1 MPEYDPFAPEV
12 MADPLP
18 YYRALRDAGRTH
30 PLPQYDAW
38 AIPRFDDVWHALQD
52 RDRLSIAEGP
62 IFARDRLVSPNS
74 AAPSTDAQRPLRSFA
89 TIDPPTHTRLRRAM
103 LAPFLPRA
111 VATLEADVRAHVR
124 QLLDELVP
132 RGRFDVVADL
142 GSPVAVAST
151 CRLLGLPDTERAR
164 LVALVNASTR
174 REPGRSGTS
183 AEGQAAQQGL
193 HRWITEWVG
202 HARGS
207 GGIVDLLA
215 EFDTGD
221 DRPLSDAEIAVQLS
235 TLLVGGTETLPKIL
249 AGGLLRLWRHP
260 EQRTALVT
268 DRELGAGAFEEIMR
282 LESVLQWVGRTVL
295 LDTELAGRSMRA
307 GQRVFLLLVSANHD
321 DREFT
326 DPDRFDISRTMP
338 RTLVFG
344 HGVHVCIGTHAA
356 RLAGRILL
364 DEVLARVPG
373 YDLDLA
379 GVERPSSEFQ
389 VGYTAMPLVC

>member
-1 MPEYDPFAPEV
+1 VPEYDPFAPEV

-18 YYRALRDAGRTH
+18 YYRALRVTGRTH

-52 RDRLSIAEGP
+52 RDHLSIAEGP
-62 IFARDRLVSPNS
+62 IFAREKLRTPNV
-74 AAPSTDAQRPLRSFA
+74 AAPSTDVGRPLRSFA

-103 LAPFLPRA
+103 LPPFLPRA

-132 RGRFDVVADL
+132 HGRFDVVADL

-151 CRLLGLPDTERAR
+151 CRLLGLPDGERAR

-183 AEGQAAQQGL
+183 AEGQAAQQEL
-193 HRWITEWVG
+193 HGWISEWVR

-215 EFDTGD
+215 AFDAGD
-221 DRPLSDAEIAVQLS
+221 DPPLTDAEIAVQLS

-249 AGGLLRLWRHP
+249 AGGVLRLWRHP
-260 EQRTALVT
+260 EQRASLVA
-268 DRELGAGAFEEIMR
+268 DRDLLAGAFEEIMR

-295 LDTELAGRSMRA
+295 VDTELAGRPMRA

-321 DREFT
+321 EREFT
-326 DPDRFDISRTMP
+326 DPERFDIARTMP

-344 HGVHVCIGTHAA
+344 HGVHVCIGAHAA
-356 RLAGRILL
+356 RLAGRVLL
-364 DEVLARVPG
+364 DELVVRLPG
-373 YDLDLA
+373 YDVDLA
-379 GVERPSSEFQ
+379 GVERPPSEFQ